1 MRYANAIANRGYSMN
16 KLFASIR
23 SFATEQDGAQII
35 EYALIIAVVSIVLVI
50 ALRDLTGS
58 NFNGF
63 IGRVANCLTANTTC
77 V

>member
-1 MRYANAIANRGYSMN
+1 MN
-16 KLFASIR
+16 NYLNLLS
-23 SFATEQDGAQII
+23 SLATEEDGAQII

-50 ALRDLTGS
+50 ALRDLTGT

-63 IGRVANCLTANTTC
+63 ITRVGTCLTNATC